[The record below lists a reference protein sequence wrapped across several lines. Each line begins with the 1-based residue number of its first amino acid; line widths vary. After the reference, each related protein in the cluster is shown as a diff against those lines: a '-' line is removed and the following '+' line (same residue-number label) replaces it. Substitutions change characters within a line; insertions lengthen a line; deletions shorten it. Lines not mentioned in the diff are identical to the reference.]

1 MTKYF
6 SQRDAIGDALL
17 ELGSEF
23 EKLVVLSPDVGK
35 STKAL
40 KYKNLYPER
49 YFCTGISEQNTIGV
63 ASGLAAMG
71 WTALVAGYAM
81 FIAGKAWEP
90 IRNSVCYPG
99 MDVKLIA
106 THGGINVGADGVTH
120 QAIEDIALMRVIP
133 GMTVLSACD
142 AQEVLPLIRLALSI
156 KGPVYVRLEREP
168 MPNISDQNNEYELG
182 GSTKLRNGKD
192 VTIMAVGGMVW
203 KALEA
208 AEILEREGIE
218 ASVVNIYS
226 IKPIDRDEIISA
238 AEETRCIVTAEDHN
252 RFGGLAGAVA
262 EVIVQS
268 CPVPMEVVAVN
279 DTYAES
285 GDAQQLSIKYNLTSQ
300 DIVKAAKR
308 VINNKLKS
316 NTKS

>member
-1 MTKYF
+1 MTKYY
-6 SQRDAIGDALL
+6 SHRDAIGDALL
-17 ELGSEF
+17 ELGPEF

-40 KYKNLYPER
+40 RFKNLYPER

-71 WTALVAGYAM
+71 WTAIVAGYAM

-90 IRNSVCYPG
+90 IRNSICYPG

-120 QAIEDIALMRVIP
+120 QAIEDIAIMRVIP
-133 GMTVLSACD
+133 GMTVLAACD
-142 AQEVLPLIRLALSI
+142 AQEVLPLFRLALSK
-156 KGPVYVRLEREP
+156 KGPVYIRLEREP
-168 MPNISDQNNEYELG
+168 LPNISDQNHKYKIG
-182 GSTKLRNGKD
+182 GSAKLRQGKD
-192 VTIMAVGGMVW
+192 VTIIAIGGMVW

-208 AEILEREGIE
+208 AEILEKEGLQ
-218 ASVVNIYS
+218 ATVVNMYS
-226 IKPIDRDEIISA
+226 IKPIDEEEIISA
-238 AEETRCIVTAEDHN
+238 AIETKCIVTAEDHN

-268 CPVPMEVVAVN
+268 IPVPIEVVAVN

-285 GDAQQLSIKYNLTSQ
+285 GDAKQLSMKYNLSSQ
-300 DIVKAAKR
+300 NIVNAVKR
-308 VINNKLKS
+308 VVEKK
-316 NTKS
+316 K